1 MFVSLCQ
8 IIIINKDMNISELS
22 NLNANV
28 SVCVTLA
35 DLKEFVSEM
44 MAEVAAKPQQT
55 EETMLSADE
64 VCKVLGISSN
74 SLWRWGKSGYLKGQK
89 VGRKVFYRKSDVDAL
104 QGK

>member
-1 MFVSLCQ
+1 
-8 IIIINKDMNISELS
+8 MNIKELS
-22 NLNANV
+22 NLNASVAVMV
-28 SVCVTLA
+28 SLA

-44 MAEVAAKPQQT
+44 ITEAAARPQQT
-55 EETMLSADE
+55 EEKMLSADE

-89 VGRKVFYRKSDVDAL
+89 VGRKVLYHKSDIDAL

>member
-1 MFVSLCQ
+1 
-8 IIIINKDMNISELS
+8 MNIKELS
-22 NLNANV
+22 NLNASVAVMV
-28 SVCVTLA
+28 SLA

-89 VGRKVFYRKSDVDAL
+89 EGRKVLYRKSDIDAL
-104 QGK
+104 QGKL

>member
-1 MFVSLCQ
+1 
-8 IIIINKDMNISELS
+8 MNIEHLLV
-22 NLNANV
+22 NDLLKGKV
-28 SVCVTLA
+28 ILA
-35 DLKEFVSEM
+35 VDAGDLREFGLALI
-44 MAEVAAKPQQT
+44 AEAAAKPQQT
-55 EETMLSADE
+55 EEKMLSADE

>member
-1 MFVSLCQ
+1 
-8 IIIINKDMNISELS
+8 MNISELS

-44 MAEVAAKPQQT
+44 IAEAAAKKPQQT

-89 VGRKVFYRKSDVDAL
+89 VGRKVFYRKSDIDAL
-104 QGK
+104 QGRL

>member
-1 MFVSLCQ
+1 MR
-8 IIIINKDMNISELS
+8 ISELS

-44 MAEVAAKPQQT
+44 MVEAAARPQQT
-55 EETMLSADE
+55 EETMLSVDQ
-64 VCKVLGISSN
+64 VCEVLGISAN

-89 VGRKVFYRKSDVDAL
+89 VGRKVLYRKSDIDAL

>member
-1 MFVSLCQ
+1 MR
-8 IIIINKDMNISELS
+8 ISELS

-44 MAEVAAKPQQT
+44 MVEAAARPQQT
-55 EETMLSADE
+55 EETMLSVDQ
-64 VCKVLGISSN
+64 VCEVLGISAN

-104 QGK
+104 QGKL

>member
-1 MFVSLCQ
+1 
-8 IIIINKDMNISELS
+8 MNIKELS
-22 NLNANV
+22 NLNASVAVMV
-28 SVCVTLA
+28 SLA

-44 MAEVAAKPQQT
+44 ITEAAARPQQT
-55 EETMLSADE
+55 EEKMLSADE

-89 VGRKVFYRKSDVDAL
+89 VGRKVLYRKSDIDAL

>member
-1 MFVSLCQ
+1 M
-8 IIIINKDMNISELS
+8 KISELA
-22 NLNANV
+22 NLSANI

-35 DLKEFVSEM
+35 DLKEFVAEM
-44 MAEVAAKPQQT
+44 VAEAAAKPQEV
-55 EETMLSADE
+55 EETMLSTDE
-64 VCKVLGISSN
+64 VCKVLGISAN

>member
-1 MFVSLCQ
+1 
-8 IIIINKDMNISELS
+8 MNLSELS
-22 NLNANV
+22 NLSANV

-35 DLKEFVSEM
+35 DLREFVGELL
-44 MAEVAAKPQQT
+44 AEAAAKPQEV

-74 SLWRWGKSGYLKGQK
+74 SLWRWGKSGYLKGKK
-89 VGRKVFYRKSDVDAL
+89 VGRKVFYRKSDIDAL

>member
-1 MFVSLCQ
+1 M
-8 IIIINKDMNISELS
+8 
-22 NLNANV
+22 NANV
-28 SVCVTLA
+28 SVCVTLG

-44 MAEVAAKPQQT
+44 MVEAAAMAQQT
-55 EETMLSADE
+55 EEKMLSADE

-89 VGRKVFYRKSDVDAL
+89 VGRKVLYRKSDIDAL

>member
-1 MFVSLCQ
+1 MR
-8 IIIINKDMNISELS
+8 ISELS

-44 MAEVAAKPQQT
+44 MVEAVVKPQQS
-55 EETMLSADE
+55 EEIMLSADE

-89 VGRKVFYRKSDVDAL
+89 VGRKVLYRKSDIDAL
-104 QGK
+104 QGKL

>member
-1 MFVSLCQ
+1 MR
-8 IIIINKDMNISELS
+8 ISELS

-44 MAEVAAKPQQT
+44 MVEAAAKPQQT
-55 EETMLSADE
+55 EETMLSADQ
-64 VCKVLGISSN
+64 VCEVLGISSN
-74 SLWRWGKSGYLKGQK
+74 SLWRWGKLGYLKGRK

>member
-1 MFVSLCQ
+1 
-8 IIIINKDMNISELS
+8 MNIKELS
-22 NLNANV
+22 NLNASVAVMV
-28 SVCVTLA
+28 SLA

-44 MAEVAAKPQQT
+44 ITEAAAKAQQT
-55 EETMLSADE
+55 EEKMLSADE

-89 VGRKVFYRKSDVDAL
+89 VGRKVLYRKSDIDAL